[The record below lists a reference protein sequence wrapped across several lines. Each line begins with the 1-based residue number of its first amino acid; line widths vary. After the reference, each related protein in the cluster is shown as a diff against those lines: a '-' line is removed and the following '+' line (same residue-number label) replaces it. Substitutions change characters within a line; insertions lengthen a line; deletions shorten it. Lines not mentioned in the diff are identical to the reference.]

1 MTLFEFTSYKNYIN
15 SYLDDPMRGGGYG
28 SRAKLA
34 KAIHC
39 QTSYIAQVLNGR
51 AHFSLEQI
59 EDINEFL
66 GHNEHEG
73 HFLLMLVQLER
84 AGTKKLKD
92 RFSKQISE
100 ILESRLVLKNRLAI
114 KQPLALESQFT
125 YYSQW
130 YFSVIHV
137 MAAQERFQSA
147 KAISDYLSLE
157 LSTVNEALS
166 FLMEI
171 NLLEKTS
178 KGKIKTGK
186 SSIHLGSDS
195 PLIVRHH
202 TNWRLQT
209 IRSLEK
215 NRKKNLN
222 YSSVT
227 TLSES
232 DAAEV
237 REILTRSIE
246 KSKKI
251 IKESPDERIYSFCLD
266 FFEI

>member
-1 MTLFEFTSYKNYIN
+1 MTVFEFESYKDFIN
-15 SYLDDPMRGGGYG
+15 SYLDDPARGGGYG

-39 QTSYIAQVLNGR
+39 QTSYVAQVLNGR

-66 GHNEHEG
+66 GHSEQEG
-73 HFLLMLVQLER
+73 HILLLLVQLER
-84 AGTKKLKD
+84 AGTKKLKN
-92 RFSKQISE
+92 RFSKQINE
-100 ILESRLVLKNRLAI
+100 ILESRKILKNRLGV
-114 KQPLALESQFT
+114 KQPLTLELQAT

-137 MAAQERFQSA
+137 MAAQERFQST
-147 KAISDYLSLE
+147 KAIAEYLNLE
-157 LSTVNEALS
+157 LSKVNAALA
-166 FLMEI
+166 FLFEI

-178 KGKIKTGK
+178 QGKIKTGK
-186 SSIHLGSDS
+186 TSIHLGTDS
-195 PLIVRHH
+195 PLIVKHH
-202 TNWRLQT
+202 TNWRLQAV
-209 IRSLEK
+209 RSLE
-215 NRKKNLN
+215 RHAGKNLN

-227 TLSES
+227 TLSET
-232 DAAEV
+232 DAGEI
-237 REILTRSIE
+237 RELLTKTIE

-251 IKESPDERIYSFCLD
+251 IKDSPDERVYSFCLD